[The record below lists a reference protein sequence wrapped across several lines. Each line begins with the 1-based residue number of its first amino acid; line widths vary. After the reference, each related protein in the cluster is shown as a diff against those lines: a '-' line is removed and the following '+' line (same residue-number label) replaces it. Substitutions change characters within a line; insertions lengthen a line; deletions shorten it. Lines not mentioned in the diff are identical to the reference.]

1 MGQVLS
7 LHEGLAAGQVF
18 RGSRAPRRPAD
29 GLASG
34 FTLLDDALPWGGFP
48 RGALSEVLVPADGVG
63 ELELVLPALAAISR
77 RERIALVA
85 PPYLPYAPAL
95 ARAGVVLEKLA
106 WIEAV
111 AERSAWA
118 AEQCLR
124 AGCFGA
130 VLCWTRS
137 GDERVLRRLQV
148 AASDGGAHAF
158 VFRPAHQAANP
169 SPAALRLLLRG
180 EPGQLALQ
188 VLKSR
193 GAQPPTGTLRQ
204 PRRH

>member
-34 FTLLDDALPWGGFP
+34 FAALDDALPWGGFP
-48 RGALSEVLVPADGVG
+48 RGALSEVLVPVDGVG

-158 VFRPAHQAANP
+158 VFRPAPQATNP
-169 SPAALRLLLRG
+169 SPAALRLLMRG
-180 EPGQLALQ
+180 EPGHLALQ

>member
-34 FTLLDDALPWGGFP
+34 FAALDDALPWGGFP

-106 WIEAV
+106 WIEAP

-130 VLCWTRS
+130 VLCWTHG
-137 GDERVLRRLQV
+137 GDERILRRLQV

-158 VFRPAHQAANP
+158 VFRPARQAANP

-193 GAQPPTGTLRQ
+193 GAQPPAGTLRQ